1 MRLVFLSLL
10 LLPISAQAAPAVVAI
25 GTFFGASAA
34 TAFAVGMAVIQVGL
48 TIGMAVYGA
57 AQRRK
62 AERRAKDA
70 YNASLKDR
78 TITRIAT
85 EAPHRYVYGRARVGS
100 DIVAMFASGSRDEY
114 KHLVC
119 VHAAHECEAIE
130 EIYINGTALG
140 ALDADGFVT
149 GGQFFSTST
158 EHYGKSTSSKVVVL
172 PYTPVSGTV
181 TVKGDEGVD
190 VAFSLS
196 GTTLT
201 ITPEFDSIGYFY
213 SFNYTL
219 THPKVRV
226 RKHLGAP
233 SDTADASLLSEV
245 PSMWDAN
252 KVLRGLC
259 YTVIRLDLN
268 QPEFQGGIP
277 SIEVLLKGKKLYD
290 PRTALTA
297 WSDNNAL
304 AIYDYLTS
312 EICGVDS
319 SDLPSAQFITA
330 ANVCDEAQSFGKRY
344 TFNGAITS
352 DEDQKSVLE
361 RMAQSMAGSIVSTTW
376 DIYAGKYVAP
386 VMALEQSDIV
396 GSLAVNPGVSDA
408 DLYNG
413 VRGQYISS
421 ETSYV
426 ADDFK
431 PFQNS
436 TYLAAD
442 GRDLYTNIDFS
453 FTDSLQRVH
462 NLCRIFTEDQRNGYT
477 VKGEFSLKA
486 WKLKVGNR
494 VTLTNSLFGWSSKV
508 FRVTDKKFSPN
519 SAVELTLKEDA
530 ASIWDFA
537 DAVTADSTPN
547 TNLPNPY
554 AINKL
559 ASISCK
565 SGTDALLLN
574 ADGAIVSRILSTWP
588 QATTQAVVTNGLI
601 EIEWLAL
608 GSDVWQKT
616 QVNGSET
623 QAYLSPVEDGGPYTV
638 RARCVNP
645 YLNVKSDWVY
655 ATHTVIGK
663 TEPPPDVA
671 AFSITNGVLSWP
683 AVSALDLEGYRIKF
697 QYGRNTSW
705 ANAAPLHVGLVT
717 SSPWQP
723 SLIPPGEVTIMVKAV
738 DLSGNESMNAATI
751 FANFGDPI
759 LENLILSYDD
769 KAAGFLG
776 EKTNCS
782 VVSGY
787 LIADDSGDLF
797 WGDGGAQFWG
807 LDSAQFWPASTY
819 KALTYV
825 MRYAVQPDEEGSRLT
840 LDFAIAAGSHNVE
853 YRYDTQ
859 GEFWGNDAN
868 YFWGVDDAPFWNPP
882 TEWQTWPGAIES
894 IAEGV
899 IEFRITAQAGAV
911 RGIVSALS
919 LSFDV
924 EDEYEEIDDVSILAA
939 GTRLSLTKTYRS
951 IKNIQLTLQDD
962 GGAAVSAKWNDKL
975 ATGPLVYCF
984 NNAGTKVAGIV
995 DARIQGVK
1003 G

>member
-10 LLPISAQAAPAVVAI
+10 LLPISAQAAPAVAVIGAFMAKYAVYAAI
-25 GTFFGASAA
+25 AQVVL
-34 TAFAVGMAVIQVGL
+34 AVGMAV
-48 TIGMAVYGA
+48 YGS
-57 AQRRK
+57 AQQRK
-62 AERRAKDA
+62 AERRQRDA
-70 YNASLKDR
+70 YNASLRDR
-78 TITRIAT
+78 VITRIAT

-158 EHYGKSTSSKVVVL
+158 ENYKSVKTGPSFTL
-172 PYTPVSGTV
+172 PYTPISGTLEVYDFTAAAENYRDPV
-181 TVKGDEGVD
+181 TWE
-190 VAFSLS
+190 LS
-196 GTTLT
+196 GNTVT
-201 ITPEFDSIGYFY
+201 ITNGFTGLLWV
-213 SFNYTL
+213 SFRFTL

-226 RKHLGAP
+226 RKHLGIP

-245 PSMWDAN
+245 PSLWDAN

-290 PRTALTA
+290 PRTGLTS
-297 WSDNNAL
+297 WNDNNAL

-319 SDLPSAQFITA
+319 SDLPAAQFITA
-330 ANVCDEAQSFGKRY
+330 ANVCDESQSFGKRY

-386 VMALEQSDIV
+386 VMALTQTDIV

-413 VRGQYISS
+413 VRGQYVSS

-442 GRDLYTNIDFS
+442 GRDLYTNIDFP

-494 VTLTNSLFGWSSKV
+494 VTLSSQLFGWSSKV
-508 FRVTDKKFSPN
+508 FRVTDKKFSPD
-519 SAVELTLKEDA
+519 SSVELTLKEDA

-547 TNLPNPY
+547 TNLPNQY
-554 AINKL
+554 AITAL
-559 ASISCK
+559 ASITCE

-574 ADGAIVSRILSTWP
+574 SDGTVVSRILATWP
-588 QATTQAVVTNGLI
+588 QATTQAVFTNGLI
-601 EIEWLAL
+601 EVEWLAL

-616 QVNGSET
+616 QASGSDT
-623 QAYLSPVEDGGPYTV
+623 QTYLSPVEDGEIYTV

-645 YLNVKSDWVY
+645 YMNVKSDWVY
-655 ATHTVIGK
+655 TTHTVIGK
-663 TEPPPDVA
+663 TEAPSPLDRFKLIEQPGGIRQFFWDMVSPPADLFAFEVRYSLGTIERIWDQMIPLFAKDRNARQHETTEPLNDGVYTFAIRAVDTTGNLSVA
-671 AFSITNGVLSWP
+671 RYVTEVLDGDAFGAVLRIVLPHEEDWPGTKTDCYVSGTSLADSGVLTWND
-683 AVSALDLEGYRIKF
+683 LDIAWSDTEATWG
-697 QYGRNTSW
+697 NTAASPIIYEHSTIDLGSVLDVTLR
-705 ANAAPLHVGLVT
+705 AN
-717 SSPWQP
+717 
-723 SLIPPGEVTIMVKAV
+723 SL
-738 DLSGNESMNAATI
+738 
-751 FANFGDPI
+751 
-759 LENLILSYDD
+759 
-769 KAAGFLG
+769 
-776 EKTNCS
+776 
-782 VVSGY
+782 
-787 LIADDSGDLF
+787 
-797 WGDGGAQFWG
+797 
-807 LDSAQFWPASTY
+807 
-819 KALTYV
+819 
-825 MRYAVQPDEEGSRLT
+825 
-840 LDFAIAAGSHNVE
+840 AAGS
-853 YRYDTQ
+853 T
-859 GEFWGNDAN
+859 
-868 YFWGVDDAPFWNPP
+868 
-882 TEWQTWPGAIES
+882 
-894 IAEGV
+894 V
-899 IEFRITAQAGAV
+899 IEVSTSDDDLTYSAWAEVPSSTITARYFKVRWTVSGASPLLYRAQAIFYV
-911 RGIVSALS
+911 
-919 LSFDV
+919 
-924 EDEYEEIDDVSILAA
+924 
-939 GTRLSLTKTYRS
+939 
-951 IKNIQLTLQDD
+951 
-962 GGAAVSAKWNDKL
+962 
-975 ATGPLVYCF
+975 
-984 NNAGTKVAGIV
+984 
-995 DARIQGVK
+995 
-1003 G
+1003 